1 MGKISKKY
9 IGDDQVGHIQLEL
22 ENAGSLRAKSQDGLS
37 SVDLLEY
44 SSANQMVVQQ
54 NLYMNDNTN
63 FLSLAELGDTFFIK
77 TDNSAAISVNSNDLA
92 SGNTGGL
99 SIISGNA
106 TTGNSGQ
113 ISIVSGTAGGN
124 SGHLS
129 LETGVAT
136 GNRGDINTAS
146 RDFNIN
152 VPDSGR
158 VKIFSDFGAG
168 TYFDFLF
175 TGFGE
180 AGDAAGLLIQNAG
193 SVLAFINQSF
203 GQNNQAV
210 GETIYSGG
218 MIVSSTGGTYTAG
231 KVTLESGSGSGGFIS
246 ATNVEVSSG
255 DVEIVTRNGYIA
267 GTGADASTGDIL
279 LRTGVELGA
288 GIRGSITLDA
298 LEVQCSAMQFK
309 DAADPTEAQ
318 DLATKAYV
326 DSQIAAGTTCHKEE
340 ITLSAGDI
348 VNQYV
353 DLQEQMIPESLVIG
367 VGARV
372 NLYET
377 LDYTVSVVGGVTRLT
392 FAGPSATAGAEALV
406 EGDKLYITGI
416 VDISP

>member
-9 IGDDQVGHIQLEL
+9 IGDDQVGYLQIEL

-44 SSANQMVVQQ
+44 SSSNQLLVQQ
-54 NLYMNDNTN
+54 NLYMADNRN

-77 TDNSAAISVNSNDLA
+77 TDNSAAITVTSNDLV
-92 SGNTGGL
+92 SGNTGAL
-99 SIISGNA
+99 SVISGNA
-106 TTGNSGQ
+106 TAGNSGQ
-113 ISIVSGTAGGN
+113 ITILSGTASGN
-124 SGHLS
+124 SGAIYI
-129 LETGVAT
+129 ETGAAT
-136 GNRGDINTAS
+136 GNRGDIYFAS
-146 RDFNIN
+146 RDVVMNI
-152 VPDSGR
+152 PDSGE

-168 TYFDFLF
+168 AWSKFMF
-175 TGFGE
+175 TALGQ
-180 AGDAAGLLIQNAG
+180 ASDAPAMILNEVG
-193 SVLAFINQSF
+193 SVVAYLHQSI
-203 GQNNQAV
+203 GQNDAAV
-210 GETIYSGG
+210 GETYFQAAL
-218 MIVSSTGGTYTAG
+218 VKSSTGGSLVG
-231 KVTLESGSGSGGFIS
+231 GNINIQSGGGLAALIS
-246 ATNVEVSSG
+246 ATNAEVDSG
-255 DVEIVTRNGYIA
+255 DVVIESIDAYVK
-267 GTGADASTGDIL
+267 GTGVDADSGSIFIQTGAKQ
-279 LRTGVELGA
+279 GA
-288 GIRGSITLDA
+288 GVRGSITLDA

-309 DAADPTEAQ
+309 DAADPTAAQ